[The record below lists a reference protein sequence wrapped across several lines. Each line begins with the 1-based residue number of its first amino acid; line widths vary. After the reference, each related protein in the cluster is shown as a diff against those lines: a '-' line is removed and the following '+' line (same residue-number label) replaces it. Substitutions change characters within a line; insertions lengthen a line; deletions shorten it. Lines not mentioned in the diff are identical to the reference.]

1 MRLEDTIGKK
11 IKSPLS
17 DCSRTV
23 PSCGWR
29 RPAEMTLELR
39 PRLRRRCQPN
49 EEVRQERTRPRRQ
62 KVQRWSKADLFRH
75 IQEVGVAKVSR
86 GSEGEGEEDPA
97 VGRRLMLRALKTVVK
112 SMNCIPSVMESLWE
126 LSRGA
131 TWSDLRSKKQP

>member
-1 MRLEDTIGKK
+1 M
-11 IKSPLS
+11 
-17 DCSRTV
+17 
-23 PSCGWR
+23 
-29 RPAEMTLELR
+29 
-39 PRLRRRCQPN
+39 Q
-49 EEVRQERTRPRRQ
+49 
-62 KVQRWSKADLFRH
+62 
-75 IQEVGVAKVSR
+75 VG